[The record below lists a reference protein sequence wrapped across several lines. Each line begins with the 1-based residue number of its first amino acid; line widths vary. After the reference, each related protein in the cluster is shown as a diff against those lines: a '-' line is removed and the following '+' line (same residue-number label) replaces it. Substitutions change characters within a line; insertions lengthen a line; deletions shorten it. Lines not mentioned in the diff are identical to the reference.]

1 LGDSIRLDLTDPW
14 SSGFAIKSIDGLGP
28 SKANINTTELASN
41 DGAIYN
47 SSKIR
52 YRNIV
57 LTFIFL
63 ENSTIEE
70 TRLLSYK
77 YFPVKHE
84 VTLAIE
90 TDNRNCKITGYVESN
105 EPSIFNKQETCTIS
119 LICPDPFFYSVKDV
133 DTTFYGTDPNF
144 EFPFDSEANYDF
156 WKWDEFSF
164 VDGVI
169 EKPIGDYPIEFGII
183 NNLTKGVI
191 YYAGDVETGMTITIH
206 SLGDATGLVIY
217 NILTRETMAIDDDK
231 LTALTG
237 SGIQA
242 GDDIIITTSK
252 GKKGIVLLR
261 DGVTTNILNVL
272 KRPIDWFQLS
282 KGENVFVYDAET
294 GLTNLQFNIT
304 SNTVYEGV

>member
-1 LGDSIRLDLTDPW
+1 MIKNITITNHLGDSICLDLTDPW

-28 SKANINTTELASN
+28 SKANINTTELATN

-47 SSKIR
+47 SSRIQ

-57 LTFIFL
+57 VSLIFL
-63 ENSTIEE
+63 ENSTIEDV
-70 TRLLSYK
+70 RLLSYK

-84 VTLAIE
+84 VTLTIE
-90 TDNRNCKITGYVESN
+90 TYNRNCKITGYVESN
-105 EPSIFNKQETCTIS
+105 EPNIFSKQETCTIS
-119 LICPDPFFYSVKDV
+119 LICPNPFFYSIEDV
-133 DTTFYGTDPNF
+133 DTTFYGSDPNF
-144 EFPFDSEANYDF
+144 EF
-156 WKWDEFSF
+156 EFSSEMT
-164 VDGVI
+164 DT
-169 EKPIGDYPIEFGII
+169 YPIEFGIV

-191 YYAGDVETGMTITIH
+191 YYEGDIETGMTITIH

-231 LTALTG
+231 LITLTG
-237 SGIQA
+237 GGIQA